1 MSDKETPPWLQP
13 VPEGEESGSLL
24 GGKMTVII
32 AGAAILLVVLFIAVV
47 VVFGTSDPADDAPR
61 VITASSEPVKT
72 RPEEQG
78 GLQIANQDKE
88 VFEKADGSVSNEV
101 PFLGDQPEQPLE
113 NIPETPT
120 ETQDQVTTEAQQAL
134 NDVINDVTEEAPE
147 KVTDSVQPAQS
158 ASELTPKPTVVDTP
172 VPAAVAPQTTTVTNG
187 YKIQLGA
194 YGSRARA
201 ESAWPGLKSKFP
213 DLLRTLGPFYEPVV
227 SGDRTLYRLRAGD
240 VATRAEADQV
250 CLALKGKGQACI
262 VVSP

>member
-13 VPEGEESGSLL
+13 VPEGEESGGLL

-61 VITASSEPVKT
+61 VITASNEPVKT

-88 VFEKADGSVSNEV
+88 VFEKADGGVSNDV
-101 PFLGDQPEQPLE
+101 PSLGDQPEQPLE
-113 NIPETPT
+113 NIPDTPA
-120 ETQDQVTTEAQQAL
+120 ETQDQVTTEAQRAL
-134 NDVINDVTEEAPE
+134 DEVINDVAEKAPE
-147 KVTDSVQPAQS
+147 KVADSVQPAQP
-158 ASELTPKPTVVDTP
+158 ASEPTPKPSVVDTST
-172 VPAAVAPQTTTVTNG
+172 PAAASQTAIVTNG

-240 VATRAEADQV
+240 ISTRAEADQV